1 MLTRIEIDGF
11 KSFDRF
17 GLDLPPFLVVLGQ
30 NASGKSNLFDA
41 IRLLSR
47 LATAPRVK
55 EVFNDQRGDLLEQ
68 FRRRG
73 DGTFLGMMSFA
84 VELTLEP
91 SVVDSFGE
99 HADINHTRVRYELR
113 VVLTKDDEYVAP
125 MVLQE
130 VAYPIG
136 PGHAEVARDS
146 GGMSTG
152 DVPSPLLKTLVRDG
166 IPTFALYREGEEP
179 RLIRADSAMS
189 TVLSSITSATDFPH
203 LLAIRRELESWRFLQ
218 LDPVALRMP
227 SRIGQSDEQL
237 EPSGSNLAAVLHR
250 IQRATRDEFG
260 SGLDEIAVDLVRVI
274 QGFSGVEVRE
284 NKAAGQWEVELT
296 TGDEGEVSARVASD
310 GTLRVLAL
318 LAALYD
324 PEHRGLVC
332 FEEPEN
338 GIFPQR
344 LRKLMHVLKDL
355 TAEPEPGEP
364 LTQVILTSH
373 SPLMLAV
380 LEPEDIV
387 VMDWVS
393 RVSPGEAASRVSR
406 VRVLADQEDSGLE
419 PLSRFE
425 QRELLAITKDEARRL
440 LEG

>member
-11 KSFDRF
+11 KSFDHF

-41 IRLLSR
+41 IQLLSR

-55 EVFNDQRGDLLEQ
+55 EAFNDQRGDLLEQ

-73 DGTFLGMMSFA
+73 DGTFLGAMTLA

-99 HADINHTRVRYELR
+99 HADIRHTRVRYELQI
-113 VVLTKDDEYVAP
+113 VLMQDDEYVSP
-125 MVLQE
+125 MVVHE
-130 VAYPIG
+130 AAYPIG
-136 PGHAEVARDS
+136 RDQDRTPDS
-146 GGMSTG
+146 AGANYDDLT
-152 DVPSPLLKTLVRDG
+152 SPLLETVLGDAER
-166 IPTFALYREGEEP
+166 TFVLHRQGEKA
-179 RLIRADSAMS
+179 RFIRADLALS
-189 TVLSSITSATDFPH
+189 TVLSTITSVVDFPY
-203 LLAIRRELESWRFLQ
+203 LFAIRREFESWRFLQ

-227 SRIGQSDEQL
+227 SRIGLSDEQL
-237 EPSGSNLAAVLHR
+237 APSGANLAAVLRR
-250 IQRATRDEFG
+250 IERATRDDFG
-260 SGLDEIAVDLVRVI
+260 SGLDEIAVDLVQVI
-274 QGFSGVEVRE
+274 QGFSGVEVKE
-284 NKAAGQWEVELT
+284 NKAAGQWEIELT
-296 TGDEGEVSARVASD
+296 TGDEGKVSARVASD

-324 PEHRGLVC
+324 PEHHGLLC

-344 LRKLMHVLKDL
+344 LRKLMHVLKAL

-380 LEPEDIV
+380 LEPADIV

-393 RVSPGEAASRVSR
+393 RVSPGGPSSRVSR
-406 VRVLADQEDSGLE
+406 VRVLADQAGSGLE
-419 PLSRFE
+419 PVSRFE
-425 QRELLAITKDEARRL
+425 QWELLAITKDEARRL

>member
-11 KSFDRF
+11 KSFDGF
-17 GLDLPPFLVVLGQ
+17 GLDLPPFLVILGQ

-41 IRLLSR
+41 IQLLSR

-55 EVFNDQRGDLLEQ
+55 EAFNDQRGDLLEQ

-73 DGTFLGMMSFA
+73 DGTFLGKMTFA
-84 VELTLEP
+84 VELTLER
-91 SVVDSFGE
+91 SVVDSFE
-99 HADINHTRVRYELR
+99 ERADIRHTRVRYELHIALTPNDDYVSP
-113 VVLTKDDEYVAP
+113 VVVHEA
-125 MVLQE
+125 
-130 VAYPIG
+130 AYPI
-136 PGHAEVARDS
+136 AANADRVS
-146 GGMSTG
+146 GQAAGVRYG
-152 DVPSPLLKTLVRDG
+152 ELADPLLETVVRHGDR
-166 IPTFALYREGEEP
+166 TFALHRAGENT
-179 RLIRADSAMS
+179 RYLRAESAQS
-189 TVLSSITSATDFPH
+189 SVLSSITSAGDYPYLF
-203 LLAIRRELESWRFLQ
+203 AIRRELESWRFLQ
-218 LDPVALRMP
+218 LDPAALRMP
-227 SRIGQSDEQL
+227 SKIGTADQQL
-237 EPSGSNLAAVLHR
+237 APSGANLAAVLRR
-250 IQRATRDEFG
+250 IERTTRDKFG
-260 SGLDEIAVDLVRVI
+260 SGLDEIAVDLVQVI
-274 QGFSGVEVRE
+274 QGFSGVEIKE
-284 NKAAGQWEVELT
+284 NKAAGQWEIELT
-296 TGDEGEVSARVASD
+296 TGDEGKVSARVASD

-324 PEHRGLVC
+324 PEHRGLLC

-344 LRKLMHVLKDL
+344 LRKLMRVLKEL

-393 RVSPGEAASRVSR
+393 RVSPGEATSRVSR
-406 VRVLADQEDSGLE
+406 VRVLEDQEDSGLE
-419 PLSRFE
+419 PVSRFE

>member
-11 KSFDRF
+11 KSFDHF

-41 IRLLSR
+41 IQLLSR
-47 LATAPRVK
+47 LATASRLK
-55 EVFNDQRGDLLEQ
+55 EAFNDQRGDLLEQ

-73 DGTFLGMMSFA
+73 DGTYLGAMTFA

-91 SVVDSFGE
+91 SVTDSFGE
-99 HADINHTRVRYELR
+99 HAEIRHTRVRYELH
-113 VVLTKDDEYVAP
+113 VLLMQDDEYVSPVVVHEA
-125 MVLQE
+125 V
-130 VAYPIG
+130 YPIASDRDRAHG
-136 PGHAEVARDS
+136 SAGARYD
-146 GGMSTG
+146 GLA
-152 DVPSPLLKTLVRDG
+152 SPLLETVIDDAER
-166 IPTFALYREGEEP
+166 TFVLHREGEKA
-179 RLIRADSAMS
+179 RFLRADLALS
-189 TVLSSITSATDFPH
+189 TVLSSITSALDFPY
-203 LLAIRRELESWRFLQ
+203 LFAVRRELESWRFLQ
-218 LDPVALRMP
+218 LDPAALRMP

-237 EPSGSNLAAVLHR
+237 EPSGANLAAVLHR
-250 IQRATRDEFG
+250 IQRTTRDEYG
-260 SGLDEIAVDLVRVI
+260 SGLDEIAVDLVQVI
-274 QGFSGVEVRE
+274 QGFSGVEVKE

-296 TGDEGEVSARVASD
+296 TGDEGKVGARVASD

-324 PEHRGLVC
+324 PGHRGLLC

-344 LRKLMHVLKDL
+344 LRKLMHVLKEL

-380 LEPEDIV
+380 LEPRDIV

-393 RVSPGEAASRVSR
+393 RVSPGEPSSRVSR
-406 VRVLADQEDSGLE
+406 VRVLAEQEASELE
-419 PLSRFE
+419 PVSRFE

>member
-41 IRLLSR
+41 IQLLSR
-47 LATAPRVK
+47 LATALRAK
-55 EVFNDQRGDLLEQ
+55 EAFNDQRGDLLEQ

-73 DGTFLGMMSFA
+73 DGTFLGAMTFA

-91 SVVDSFGE
+91 SVADSFGE
-99 HADINHTRVRYELR
+99 HADISHTRVRYELQIA
-113 VVLTKDDEYVAP
+113 LMQDGDEYVSP
-125 MVLQE
+125 MVVHE
-130 VAYPIG
+130 AAYPIG
-136 PGHAEVARDS
+136 PDQDRAHDS
-146 GGMSTG
+146 AGANYD
-152 DVPSPLLKTLVRDG
+152 DVTSPLLETVIGDAER
-166 IPTFALYREGEEP
+166 TFVLHREGEKA
-179 RLIRADSAMS
+179 RFIRADSAFS
-189 TVLSSITSATDFPH
+189 TILSTITSAVDFPY
-203 LLAIRRELESWRFLQ
+203 LFAIRKELESWRFLQ

-227 SRIGQSDEQL
+227 SRVGRSDEQL
-237 EPSGSNLAAVLHR
+237 ESSGANLAAVLHR

-260 SGLDEIAVDLVRVI
+260 SGLDEIAVDLVQVI
-274 QGFSGVEVRE
+274 QGFSGVEVKE

-296 TGDEGEVSARVASD
+296 TGDEGKVSARVASD

-324 PEHRGLVC
+324 PEHRGLLC

-344 LRKLMHVLKDL
+344 LRKLMHVLKEL

-380 LEPEDIV
+380 LEPRDIV

-393 RVSPGEAASRVSR
+393 RVSPGELASRVSR
-406 VRVLADQEDSGLE
+406 VRVLADQVASGLE
-419 PLSRFE
+419 PVSRFE
-425 QRELLAITKDEARRL
+425 QRELLAITKAEARRL